1 MTTCMYFIRRRLYLT
16 GWICSHARTS
26 RYRTSSCLFSVAQS
40 PLSVV
45 GYLHTWEN
53 TWWDPPIGY
62 SIAHLFVLFKII
74 PIRAYCKYMCIWLP
88 VGTVAEASAAVHL
101 AATHLIRQTRST
113 CLPGIEEVTML
124 LPTILYDLCCRAEII
139 TTSTSSSQ
147 LPCLLLRMMEADDD
161 AILHHWLHNK

>member
-1 MTTCMYFIRRRLYLT
+1 MYFIRRRLFLT
-16 GWICSHARTS
+16 GWICSPAQTS
-26 RYRTSSCLFSVAQS
+26 RYRTSSCLFSAARS

-45 GYLHTWEN
+45 GHIHTWKIHDAKYID
-53 TWWDPPIGY
+53 TPIGY
-62 SIAHLFVLFKII
+62 NIAHLFVLFKII
-74 PIRAYCKYMCIWLP
+74 PIRAYCKCMCIWLP

-161 AILHHWLHNK
+161 AILYHWLHNK